1 METLN
6 DVLEQLIYLCEI
18 RGELDPETN
27 ARTEQ
32 KIADALP
39 LDLLSACL
47 ATSQSR
53 QVTRSAS
60 RAWVR

>member
-32 KIADALP
+32 KIAELESKYRE
-39 LDLLSACL
+39 LSKE
-47 ATSQSR
+47 T
-53 QVTRSAS
+53 V
-60 RAWVR
+60 

>member
-27 ARTEQ
+27 VRTEQ
-32 KIADALP
+32 KIAELEAKYRE
-39 LDLLSACL
+39 LSKEIA
-47 ATSQSR
+47 
-53 QVTRSAS
+53 
-60 RAWVR
+60 